1 MRAILWCWILGL
13 DAMAD
18 LVSIYDNIWFRLNK
32 QYCLVYNLDWGRVK
46 VHPTFCTSSSNSV
59 LVVIQVPTGH
69 RVGRSEERIS
79 VISDRYRLTLINIV
93 ASLIVVCY
101 TLQSV
106 HWDSGDP
113 TYISPLSYSYL
124 LKAGRVWVASDLS
137 RGLSAAW
144 LIPPPALI
152 SHWLRD
158 TSGALTLR
166 GANNT
171 LQSQHCCQYYKVNPG
186 ERI

>member
-1 MRAILWCWILGL
+1 MRPTLWSWILGL
-13 DAMAD
+13 DVKAD
-18 LVSIYDNIWFRLNK
+18 LVNIYDNIWFSLNK

-46 VHPTFCTSSSNSV
+46 VHQTFCTSSSNSV
-59 LVVIQVPTGH
+59 FVVIQVSTGH
-69 RVGRSEERIS
+69 RVGRGEERIL
-79 VISDRYRLTLINIV
+79 VISDWYRLTLINIV
-93 ASLIVVCY
+93 ASLIVVCS

-106 HWDSGDP
+106 RWDWGDP
-113 TYISPLSYSYL
+113 TYNSPLSYSYL

-152 SHWLRD
+152 SHWLR
-158 TSGALTLR
+158 AR
-166 GANNT
+166 VEHWHWEGANNT